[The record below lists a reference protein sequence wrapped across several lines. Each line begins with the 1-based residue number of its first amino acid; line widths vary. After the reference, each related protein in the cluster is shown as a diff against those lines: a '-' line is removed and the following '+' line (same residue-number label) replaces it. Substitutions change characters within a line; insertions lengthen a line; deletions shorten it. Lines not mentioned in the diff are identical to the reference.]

1 MRLSQRWMRPTCAG
15 RDACRG
21 KPLPCFPALRDDGAV
36 HRVVDAMNVIG
47 SRPDGWWRDRAGAI
61 ARLVE
66 QVDRWAEG
74 TGERVTVMLER
85 EPGEKLGTERVG
97 VQWASSGGADAAD
110 REILTRLPGWLED
123 GPVTVVTS
131 DRDLAAKARA
141 AGAEV
146 ASSRPFRAELDSL

>member
-1 MRLSQRWMRPTCAG
+1 M
-15 RDACRG
+15 
-21 KPLPCFPALRDDGAV
+21 

-47 SRPDGWWRDRAGAI
+47 SRPDGWWRDRAKAI

-66 QVDRWAEG
+66 QVDRWAEAA
-74 TGERVTVMLER
+74 GERVTVMLER
-85 EPGEKLGTERVG
+85 QPSEGLGTERVE
-97 VQWASSGGADAAD
+97 VRWARSGGADAAD
-110 REILTRLPGWLED
+110 REILARLPRWLED

-146 ASSRPFRAELDSL
+146 ASSRPFRTELDSL